1 MSPGDLIV
9 ARWPAELYRFSGFR
23 GVVGV
28 ADMGDALL
36 VVQHDLPLRCTN
48 GFTVEAWALHPR
60 YGHVFVA
67 KAQFDILQSAGST
80 S

>member
-1 MSPGDLIV
+1 VRPGDLIV

-36 VVQHDLPLRCTN
+36 VVQHDLPPRYTN
-48 GFTVEAWALHPR
+48 EVWALHPR
-60 YGHVFVA
+60 YGHVFVTT
-67 KAQFDILQSAGST
+67 AQFDILQRAGST